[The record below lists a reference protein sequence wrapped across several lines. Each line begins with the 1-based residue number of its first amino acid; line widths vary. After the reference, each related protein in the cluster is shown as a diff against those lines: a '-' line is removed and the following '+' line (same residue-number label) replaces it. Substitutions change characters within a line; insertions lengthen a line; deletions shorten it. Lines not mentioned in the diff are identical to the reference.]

1 VKLDCPFRYGLGL
14 SSDSDV
20 RSEEEAEVA
29 DVRVRIKR
37 KAVSDLRMTTPKRR
51 SAKQYDTTEC
61 LPRTGT
67 KMPLGGIVKD
77 SAPAAVAAS
86 FGVEI
91 SQLPM

>member
-1 VKLDCPFRYGLGL
+1 
-14 SSDSDV
+14 
-20 RSEEEAEVA
+20 VA
-29 DVRVRIKR
+29 DVRVRIKS
-37 KAVSDLRMTTPKRR
+37 KAVSDLLMTTPSRR

-77 SAPAAVAAS
+77 SVPAAVAAS
-86 FGVEI
+86 FGFEI